1 MATLITGAA
10 GFVGRNL
17 CQYLVSRHSLRLAV
31 RALPAGAPLGE
42 FGEVIVSGDVCGTTD
57 WSEPLRGVHAVVH
70 LANRAHITHEDAAD
84 PVSAYREVNVAGT
97 RRLAEQAAAA
107 GVKRLV
113 YLSSVKVL
121 GERTQTEVFGDTST
135 PAPEDPYGQSK
146 WEAEQALQE
155 VAAKTGLE
163 VVVLRPPLVY
173 GPGVGA
179 NFRRLMHWVAKGIPL
194 PLAAI
199 DNRRSLIHVGN
210 LASAIEVCL
219 THPVAGGRTFLVSD
233 GKPASTAQLVSMLA
247 SVLEVPDRSWSLSPA
262 LLRLAGTALGI
273 RGTVARLVDSLEVD
287 DAAIRRDLAWQPPFS
302 MTEGLRETATAYRSS
317 VE

>member
-17 CQYLVSRHSLRLAV
+17 CRYLAPRHSLRLAV
-31 RALPAGAPLGE
+31 RELSAGESLRE
-42 FGEVIVSGDVCGTTD
+42 FGEVFAAGDVCGTTD
-57 WSEPLRGVHAVVH
+57 WSESLRGVHAVVH
-70 LANRAHITHEDAAD
+70 LANRAHVTREDAAD
-84 PVSAYREVNVAGT
+84 PVAAYREVNVAGT
-97 RRLAEQAAAA
+97 HRLAEQAAAT
-107 GVKRLV
+107 GVRRLV

-121 GERTQTEVFGDTST
+121 GERTQAQAFGDASI

-146 WEAEQALQE
+146 WEAEQVLQE
-155 VAAKTGLE
+155 VSAKTGLE

-179 NFRRLMHWVAKGIPL
+179 NFGRLMHWVAKGVPL

-210 LASAIEVCL
+210 LASAIEVSL
-219 THPVAGGRTFLVSD
+219 AHPAAGGRTFLLSD

-247 SVLEVPDRSWSLSPA
+247 SALAVPDRSWSLPPA
-262 LLRLAGTALGI
+262 LLRLAGTALGMSS
-273 RGTVARLVDSLEVD
+273 TVARLVDSLEVD

-302 MTEGLRETATAYRSS
+302 MAEGLRETVTAYRSS